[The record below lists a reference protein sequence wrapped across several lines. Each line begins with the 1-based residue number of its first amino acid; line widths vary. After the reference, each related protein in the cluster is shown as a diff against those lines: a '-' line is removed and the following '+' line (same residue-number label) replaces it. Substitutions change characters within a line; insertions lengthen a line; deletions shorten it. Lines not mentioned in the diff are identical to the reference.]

1 MTKVQRRGILER
13 ISRRRRHEEDCM
25 EIRKI
30 ASHKKDYLPL
40 LLLGDEQESMIDRYL
55 ERGTLYALFDEGAAR
70 AVCVVTDEGN
80 GVLEIKN
87 IAVEPAFQKKGLG
100 RALIAYIENAYRQTH
115 AVLQVGTGESP
126 LTVPFYEK
134 CGFRYSHRI
143 PNFFTDHY
151 DHPICEGGV
160 LLRDMVYLQKPLAPR

>member
-1 MTKVQRRGILER
+1 MK
-13 ISRRRRHEEDCM
+13 ISKIEDN
-25 EIRKI
+25 
-30 ASHKKDYLPL
+30 KKRYMSL
-40 LLLGDEQESMIDRYL
+40 LFLADEQEDMIDRYL